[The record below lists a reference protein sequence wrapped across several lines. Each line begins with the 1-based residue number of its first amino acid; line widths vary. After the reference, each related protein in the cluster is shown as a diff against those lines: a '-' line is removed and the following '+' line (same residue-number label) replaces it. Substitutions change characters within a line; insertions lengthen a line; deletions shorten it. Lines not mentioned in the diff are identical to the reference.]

1 MSPQL
6 VDDGR
11 HGAEHLGLSGSG
23 DVALVV
29 DEDGVQQ
36 RRNKVLSYLENNRR
50 DQQPATEEEMG
61 ASTFTD
67 RRREDD

>member
-11 HGAEHLGLSGSG
+11 HGAEDLGLTGG
-23 DVALVV
+23 GNVALIV

-36 RRNKVLSYLENNRR
+36 RWNKVLPDLENNGR
-50 DQQPATEEEMG
+50 DQQGSTTEAEKKPLKLL
-61 ASTFTD
+61 
-67 RRREDD
+67 EDV

>member
-1 MSPQL
+1 MPAQL

-11 HGAEHLGLSGSG
+11 HGAEDLGFSGSG

-36 RRNKVLSYLENNRR
+36 RRDKVLPDLEDGEGRR
-50 DQQPATEEEMG
+50 KKG
-61 ASTFTD
+61 GVRTD
-67 RRREDD
+67 RQRGNFQTEAI